1 MTNRI
6 GFISTRLAGTDGVSL
21 ETNKWAN
28 LLNTMD
34 CECFYFAGE
43 CDWPAD
49 HSYIVPEA
57 HFEHPDIMTI
67 NTDLFGDGV
76 RSSDTSKSVQRLK
89 DHLKEHL
96 YQFVK
101 QFKLD
106 ILIPQNA
113 LAIPMNIPLA
123 LAITELIAETGMPT
137 IAHHHDFSWERTR
150 FAVGAA
156 QDYLRAAFP
165 PTFRTIHHVVI
176 NSFASHQLAL
186 RTGVASIT
194 LIPNVMD
201 FDHPPPQDNYAVEMR
216 QVLGIADDE
225 VFLLQPTRVVP
236 RKRIEQ
242 AIDLVRRLGRKA
254 VLVITHSAGDEG
266 IAYQRFLENYAETMK
281 VRLIFADSHF
291 GYERSTAADG
301 SKIYSLADAY
311 QQADLITYPSTVEG
325 FGNAFIETIYYKRP
339 IVMSTYEIFKTDI
352 QPKGFQVVS
361 FDEFISEATMNDVR
375 DLLDK
380 PQLVSEMV
388 EANYE
393 LGRKYYSYQTL
404 AEQLKLLLHSV
415 VGHG

>member
-21 ETNKWAN
+21 ETAKWAN
-28 LLNTMD
+28 LLTTMD
-34 CECFYFAGE
+34 CECYFFAGE
-43 CDWPAD
+43 CDWPTD
-49 HSYIVPEA
+49 RCTVVPEA
-57 HFEHPDIMTI
+57 HFTHPAIMTI
-67 NTDLFGDGV
+67 NADLFGDGV
-76 RSSDTSKSVQRLK
+76 RSIETSKAVQQLK
-89 DHLKEHL
+89 DHLKKHL

-101 QFKLD
+101 QFKID

-113 LAIPMNIPLA
+113 LAIPMNVPLG
-123 LAITELIAETGMPT
+123 LAITELIAETGLPT

-186 RTGVASIT
+186 RTGVASISM
-194 LIPNVMD
+194 IPNVMD
-201 FDHPPPQDNYAVEMR
+201 FDHPPATDDYAADMR
-216 QVLGIADDE
+216 RVLGIAPDE
-225 VFLLQPTRVVP
+225 TFLLQPTRIVP

-242 AIDLVRRLGRKA
+242 AVDLVGRLGRKA
-254 VLVITHSAGDEG
+254 ALVITHSAGDEG
-266 IAYQRFLENYAETMK
+266 IAYQRYLRDYADKMG
-281 VRLIFADSHF
+281 VRLLFADAHF
-291 GYERSTAADG
+291 DHHRGTTTGG

-352 QPKGFQVVS
+352 QPKGFQVIS
-361 FDEFISEATMNDVR
+361 YDEFVSDDTIASVR
-375 DLLDK
+375 ELLDN
-380 PQLVSEMV
+380 PQKVTEMV

-404 AEQLKLLLHSV
+404 TEQLKLLLHSV
-415 VGHG
+415 VGH

>member
-21 ETNKWAN
+21 ETAKWSN
-28 LLNTMD
+28 LLTTMD

-43 CDWPAD
+43 CDWPAER
-49 HSYIVPEA
+49 SMVVPEA
-57 HFEHPDIMTI
+57 HFTHPEIVTI

-76 RSSDTSKSVQRLK
+76 RSIETSKAVQRLK
-89 DHLKEHL
+89 DHLKKHL
-96 YQFVK
+96 YKFVK

-137 IAHHHDFSWERTR
+137 IAHHHDFSWERSR

-201 FDHPPPQDNYAVEMR
+201 FDHPPVVDDYATDMR
-216 QVLGIADDE
+216 RVLGIADDE
-225 VFLLQPTRVVP
+225 AFLLQPTRVVP

-242 AIDLVRRLGRKA
+242 AVDLVRRLGRKA
-254 VLVITHSAGDEG
+254 VLVVTHSSGDEG
-266 IAYQRFLENYAETMK
+266 SSYQRYLEDYAQTMK
-281 VRLIFADSHF
+281 VRLLFADAYFDHQR
-291 GYERSTAADG
+291 GTNANG
-301 SKIYSLADAY
+301 QKMYSLADAY

-352 QPKGFQVVS
+352 QPKGFQVIS
-361 FDEFISEATMNDVR
+361 FDEFISDATVASVNE
-375 DLLDK
+375 LLDK
-380 PQLVSEMV
+380 PMMVNAMV

-404 AEQLKLLLHSV
+404 TEPLKLLLHSV
-415 VGHG
+415 VGHD